1 MLKIF
6 LIVYAVVFLANV
18 CMFFAMCID
27 TARELRRIAKLRS
40 ETYGKK
46 VSFKTEKNF
55 FATVGSLL
63 SMLVVFLIPIVNFLF
78 LIAMVLQYDKT
89 VDESVDKYLRN
100 HEEVI
105 E

>member
-18 CMFFAMCID
+18 CMFFGMCID

-46 VSFKTEKNF
+46 VSFKTKKNF
-55 FATVGSLL
+55 FAAVGSLL
-63 SMLVVFLIPIVNFLF
+63 LMLVIFSIPIFNFLY
-78 LIAMVLQYDKT
+78 LIAIMSQYDKCVEET
-89 VDESVDKYLRN
+89 VDKYLKT